1 MTKLYKY
8 YLLITYYVPFVI
20 LNGPNSV
27 HTLDECNKLLA
38 KYQNDEGGFCA
49 MENHGLIRNEKIGTM
64 ESLLRKPDLRKNL
77 NLRKIVGATNFLVHK
92 LSDLRKIF

>member
-27 HTLDECNKLLA
+27 HTLEVDECNNLLSQ
-38 KYQNDEGGFCA
+38 YQNVEGGFCA
-49 MENHGLIRNEKIGTM
+49 MENHGPIRNSKIG
-64 ESLLRKPDLRKNL
+64 
-77 NLRKIVGATNFLVHK
+77 
-92 LSDLRKIF
+92 IFCGTHFVSSMF

>member
-1 MTKLYKY
+1 M
-8 YLLITYYVPFVI
+8 YLMRPQPFVI

-49 MENHGLIRNEKIGTM
+49 MENHGPIRNSKIG
-64 ESLLRKPDLRKNL
+64 
-77 NLRKIVGATNFLVHK
+77 
-92 LSDLRKIF
+92 IFC

>member
-1 MTKLYKY
+1 M
-8 YLLITYYVPFVI
+8 YLMRPQPFVI

-49 MENHGLIRNEKIGTM
+49 MENNGPIRNEKIG
-64 ESLLRKPDLRKNL
+64 
-77 NLRKIVGATNFLVHK
+77 IFCGAHFV
-92 LSDLRKIF
+92 SSMF